1 VSLLIRKGVVFVLGL
16 LWSVTALATEQ
27 IITVNPSDITV
38 GAEETQVSFDVQ
50 YATNP
55 EGEQTTGIGVNLH
68 YDSSVLEFVSMT
80 LNSDVSDDLGSGNKD
95 EESDEDGDS
104 NTDKVAYVAYASTG
118 GEFPELQFIKDGAIV
133 TLEFPVSLYTITFN
147 KANANFEGTTTLN
160 FVTEVGPGNT
170 AQADS
175 FDILFKGDEVPPSIS
190 LADDVTE
197 FTIEAQGPTT
207 SSENAVFDAVEAA
220 ITVSDNKDTLTIDDV
235 IFSSEEGGEDEELF
249 FFKRDDNDR
258 LSEDSRFIR

>member
-1 VSLLIRKGVVFVLGL
+1 MFCTPGLGTFEGKRRDSVGITIRIGVTLLGSLL
-16 LWSVTALATEQ
+16 WATSALATEQ
-27 IITVNPSDITV
+27 IITIDPSELVV

-50 YATNP
+50 YTTNP
-55 EGEQTTGIGVNLH
+55 EGEQTTGIGVNLL

-95 EESDEDGDS
+95 EENDEDSDS

-147 KANANFEGTTTLN
+147 KVNASFEGTTTLN
-160 FVTEVGPGNT
+160 FVTEVGPGNS

-175 FDILFKGDEVPPSIS
+175 FGILFKGDEVPPSIS

-207 SSENAVFDAVEAA
+207 SSENAVFDVVEAA
-220 ITVSDNKDTLTIDDV
+220 IRRLDNKDISPL
-235 IFSSEEGGEDEELF
+235 
-249 FFKRDDNDR
+249 RM
-258 LSEDSRFIR
+258 